1 MLDTVRPVLQ
11 IDIHVDLPFRRFQY
25 DRTNIVN
32 VLLGSF
38 SKLFGDMLIRALAK
52 QVHDTATCGFNPV
65 ERDRTIHETQDL
77 QFV

>member
-1 MLDTVRPVLQ
+1 MMVDRYPDLRFDFHAHNDYEVLQ

-32 VLLGSF
+32 VLLGSL

-52 QVHDTATCGFNPV
+52 QFRSAVSCSRIPW
-65 ERDRTIHETQDL
+65 ES
-77 QFV
+77 

>member
-1 MLDTVRPVLQ
+1 MLNTVRPVLQ
-11 IDIHVDLPFRRFQY
+11 IDIHVDLPFRRVQY

-32 VLLGSF
+32 VLLGSL